1 MSVDKTQILTAEL
14 TKLEQQRAQAQVEV
28 DKVLSQEARKEQ
40 YEFVVMSLDTSI
52 ESIKAEIEA
61 AAPPEDNGGDEP
73 NQTAKAA

>member
-61 AAPPEDNGGDEP
+61 AAPPVEQP
-73 NQTAKAA
+73 VKAA

>member
-61 AAPPEDNGGDEP
+61 AAPPEDNGNELKEP
-73 NQTAKAA
+73 VKAA